1 MVLKFSPFH
10 ARQGADPTSGSARL
24 RDSAACTLEGETLPD
39 LRYTIRSMLYVESGH
54 WSATQETL
62 ASHQD
67 SIGNEAGMCLGINS
81 LTNCDPIADWAIE
94 GLRTSRPP
102 EGNYAVGPLPE
113 NAKIRCMDGHFSIWH
128 EGPLG
133 ADLGNNEN
141 HESLTRRRVLK
152 TRHLTL
158 ISGERSE
165 EICGLWSSLTIRDQ
179 NIIRKVLDRSSTII
193 YT

>member
-67 SIGNEAGMCLGINS
+67 SNTTDRGAERRGQNFGPPSSLGPRGFEDWPGSDVDSEGRTLIGNEAGMCLGINS
-81 LTNCDPIADWAIE
+81 LTNCAPIADWAIE

-113 NAKIRCMDGHFSIWH
+113 MPNSLHGWT
-128 EGPLG
+128 LL
-133 ADLGNNEN
+133 DLA
-141 HESLTRRRVLK
+141 
-152 TRHLTL
+152 
-158 ISGERSE
+158 
-165 EICGLWSSLTIRDQ
+165 
-179 NIIRKVLDRSSTII
+179 
-193 YT
+193 